1 MAKSKLQ
8 KTHRDYRQEQTDALI
23 SAIES
28 GTAPWQTPFLPGTEG
43 RRPFNFISGK
53 AYRGGNA
60 LLLSI
65 ASQIEFGGDPRWMT
79 FNQASER
86 GMRIKPGSKGSI
98 VEYWQFE
105 KIEEVIGENGEKKRE
120 YVKLDSPFVR
130 RSVVFNGQQIEGMPE
145 LAPVPKSEIE
155 RVEMAERILSS
166 SGAVIKFDSPGKAF
180 YKPVLDEIHSA
191 PKDSYRSTEDY
202 YSTLLHE
209 LGHWTGHTDRLN
221 REAYG
226 AALKGSVSKDVY
238 AKEELRAEIASYFLA
253 MDTGIP
259 VTEEHLQNHAAY
271 VASWLELLKK
281 DKNEIYRAAKD
292 AEQICGFLTRGLE
305 LERGTKISEVSE
317 SGIDGYSSKGEGS
330 VGSKAGQIQEVLYRM
345 EGVEES
351 DYVKLEEVNFAK
363 QVDAY
368 LNGKMGKYDF
378 FSVMRTPLVL
388 QICSPEVKALP
399 MLMTQSVMTKI
410 IKKHNLSPDMIK
422 QLPRNIDDPILVL
435 KSATREDSIVAMLE
449 LQNHN
454 GENIVVPVSLNV
466 SQKDN
471 SGKIIYFNDITSMY
485 GKGNEITKTPN
496 YRWFV
501 DQASA
506 PGRLLYL
513 NQKKFSQWL
522 SLPGLQLPGGQSTE
536 RLIESLVQNRNEVK
550 GNAVRMKTEKDL
562 AVARGTYAVHRYS
575 PLSDIAAGTKD
586 GSVEAMSV
594 GDCRSREYKYY
605 LDRRPAG
612 PGAIPKGSARI
623 DATDKGGRYGA
634 VYYDREL
641 SSKDVLDYELTP
653 TLNVIE
659 HLEDESHKKIDEVE
673 KIMEKPLEDWSLAD
687 EEAVL
692 KEVDR
697 IQARDRILSH
707 QLLVGLETSKTGDK
721 GKVAEAFVAGDNARS
736 PEQERAARYL
746 SRLREAQDLYQKSK
760 GVGNKTAAEIEKEG
774 VVLIKNPHAQSLFVW
789 MNGEGGIKMENEI
802 STRKTVDL
810 VAKDDI
816 THYYDKRNKPIL
828 GRIVEN
834 DSYKV
839 FMSETKSNDITTYH
853 ASFCVADKAKGDDGK
868 FPGDARRY
876 FVRVSSIKPID
887 LSEYRSGDKPIY
899 ISGQRYEMTSEKTG
913 KVRDVVIA
921 RSISEAEHQADGIW
935 RGVKPVVAQEDS
947 LKNEYQTAAKEVLSG
962 YVYQGKYSQF
972 NKPITNKENIVVGY
986 AQRFTLCAEKW
997 EHNQPVIGE
1006 DGKRVYELMSV
1017 QMYTKKPIEYEKLLS
1032 YKDGEK
1038 NRITMKGAVHVY
1050 DYVNKENK
1058 LVKDNKEFEPS
1069 WIGSYE
1075 KAKDKGLEN
1084 KELESE
1090 QEL

>member
-1 MAKSKLQ
+1 MKGMVNGVGNVSECGGDCYVLRRRAVGWRGDGDRRGIKDECEGSGDMANSKLQ

-28 GTAPWQTPFLPGTEG
+28 GTAPWQRPFLPGTE

-65 ASQIEFGGDPRWMT
+65 TSQIEFGGDPRWMT

-105 KIEEVIGENGEKKRE
+105 KLEEVIGEGGEKKRE

-130 RSVVFNGQQIEGMPE
+130 RSVIFNGQQIEGMPE

-155 RVEMAERILSS
+155 QVEMAERILSA

-191 PKDSYRSTEDY
+191 PRDTYRSTEDY

-209 LGHWTGHTDRLN
+209 LGHWTGHADRLD
-221 REAYG
+221 REAYS
-226 AALKGSVSKDVY
+226 AALRGSVPKDVY

-253 MDTGIP
+253 MDTGIS

-271 VASWLELLKK
+271 VASWLEVLKK

-292 AEQICGFLTRGLE
+292 AEQICGYLTRGLE
-305 LERGTKISEVSE
+305 LERDTKIPEVSE
-317 SGIDGYSSKGEGS
+317 SGIDGYSDKVEGS
-330 VGSKAGQIQEVLYRM
+330 VGDKAALTPEVSYRV
-345 EGVEES
+345 EGVEEP
-351 DYVKLEEVNFAK
+351 DHVKLAEVNFAK

-378 FSVMRTPLVL
+378 FSVMQTPLVL

-422 QLPRNIDDPILVL
+422 QLPSSIDDPILVL
-435 KSATREDSIVAMLE
+435 KSATREDSVVAMLK

-471 SGKIIYFNDITSMY
+471 RGKIIYFNDITSMY

-496 YRWFV
+496 YKWFV
-501 DQASA
+501 DQAST

-536 RLIESLVQNRNEVK
+536 RLLESLVQNRNEVN
-550 GNAVRMKTEKDL
+550 GNSVRVKTEKDL
-562 AVARGTYAVHRYS
+562 AIARGTYVAQSYS
-575 PLSDIAAGTKD
+575 PLSDLAAGGKD
-586 GSVEAMSV
+586 VSEEAMSV
-594 GDCRSREYKYY
+594 EGGRPREYKYY

-612 PGAIPKGSARI
+612 PGAIPKGSVRI
-623 DATDKGGRYGA
+623 DAADKGGRYGA
-634 VYYDREL
+634 VYYDRKL
-641 SSKDVLDYELTP
+641 SLVEVSDFELTQ
-653 TLNVIE
+653 TE
-659 HLEDESHKKIDEVE
+659 KEVGDKTAVE
-673 KIMEKPLEDWSLAD
+673 RGK

-692 KEVDR
+692 IKGPR
-697 IQARDRILSH
+697 TQSARRD
-707 QLLVGLETSKTGDK
+707 
-721 GKVAEAFVAGDNARS
+721 GK
-736 PEQERAARYL
+736 
-746 SRLREAQDLYQKSK
+746 
-760 GVGNKTAAEIEKEG
+760 
-774 VVLIKNPHAQSLFVW
+774 
-789 MNGEGGIKMENEI
+789 GGIVMENEI

-935 RGVKPVVAQEDS
+935 RGVKPVVAKEDS

-1038 NRITMKGAVHVY
+1038 NRITMKGAVH
-1050 DYVNKENK
+1050 E
-1058 LVKDNKEFEPS
+1058 
-1069 WIGSYE
+1069 
-1075 KAKDKGLEN
+1075 
-1084 KELESE
+1084 
-1090 QEL
+1090 